1 MQHREKSKG
10 WPHHGS
16 RSTHAPNAEHFIPS
30 TAHQIHHAALACRC
44 RIAVRRHSAET
55 HQKCRTARSA
65 CRSGATYRCGHQ
77 RRALGTI
84 ARIVLAAILD
94 RLGRRGAVGLLQGR
108 RRLPSAPPAST
119 RTERRV
125 RPPPP
130 PPRGTGAAEHT
141 RAVSLPNFTHPSPPA
156 VLNPSCWCQAGAGAP
171 GPITRERGTAP
182 RRPAGSPHGSARD
195 RASAGTLGRSAWPCA
210 RQRARASGAGAAQLS
225 SAQLSS
231 ARLSTYRRS
240 FGLLLGRIGC
250 LRRRRGR
257 LLGLL
262 VALGRR
268 AVGLGAAGHRGRA
281 APRRD
286 GLSGAHHA
294 RLQKMQNPTGA
305 ACAAAPRSLQT
316 LARAE
321 SLRAASGRFLKSLGQ
336 KHFFLTVTRHRRS
349 AFSAAW
355 PTRQG
360 LWAAGALTTSPR
372 AWRPHEGFD
381 AVPVRLRAHVW
392 PSGQSAR
399 ASSRFADPEACA
411 GC

>member
-1 MQHREKSKG
+1 MAARQMQHREKSKG

-108 RRLPSAPPAST
+108 RRRPSAPPAST

-171 GPITRERGTAP
+171 GPITNAAQPHAAQQGLRTAARATGPPLGHWAALRG
-182 RRPAGSPHGSARD
+182 HARVN
-195 RASAGTLGRSAWPCA
+195 G
-210 RQRARASGAGAAQLS
+210 RARAAPARLS

-231 ARLSTYRRS
+231 ARLGS
-240 FGLLLGRIGC
+240 
-250 LRRRRGR
+250 
-257 LLGLL
+257 
-262 VALGRR
+262 
-268 AVGLGAAGHRGRA
+268 
-281 APRRD
+281 
-286 GLSGAHHA
+286 A
-294 RLQKMQNPTGA
+294 RTGA
-305 ACAAAPRSLQT
+305 ASGCSWGGSAACGAGEGVSSASSLLLAGARSDLEPRAIAG
-316 LARAE
+316 ARR
-321 SLRAASGRFLKSLGQ
+321 RAA
-336 KHFFLTVTRHRRS
+336 T
-349 AFSAAW
+349 
-355 PTRQG
+355 
-360 LWAAGALTTSPR
+360 
-372 AWRPHEGFD
+372 D
-381 AVPVRLRAHVW
+381 
-392 PSGQSAR
+392 
-399 ASSRFADPEACA
+399 
-411 GC
+411 